1 MADDS
6 QVPFVVKNFPD
17 GIFDAP
23 VDGEDVTTKGTVM
36 YISGNRLV
44 KKVTVDDV
52 EADVRKALG
61 RAMKPH
67 VDGEDNTLP
76 VMTQHG
82 WRRLVNLVAGGTVA
96 AGAFVKYEYGTGA
109 INGQVVT
116 WTPGTDDAD
125 QIVGQVWN
133 GGNDTDTVEILVR

>member
-1 MADDS
+1 MVNDS
-6 QVPFVVKNFPD
+6 QVPFVVRSFPD
-17 GIFDAP
+17 GIVDAP
-23 VDGEDVTTKGTVM
+23 VDAEDIDTIGTVV

-44 KKVTVDDV
+44 KKVTAADA

-61 RAMKPH
+61 VTTVPY
-67 VDGEDNTLP
+67 VDGQNNVVP
-76 VMTQHG
+76 VQTQHG
-82 WRRLVNLVAGGTVA
+82 WKRIEERVAGGTVT
-96 AGAFVKYEYGTGA
+96 AGEFVRYEYGTGA

-133 GGNDTDTVEILVR
+133 GGDDTDTVEIFVR